1 MSNRQSQR
9 PGPIEQNTDELP
21 AIKAEIQD
29 LRQIAEQQ
37 LQLLR
42 SINGYLRTIAERGK

>member
-1 MSNRQSQR
+1 MTNRNESQK
-9 PGPIEQNTDELP
+9 LP

-29 LRQIAEQQ
+29 LRQLAEQQ
-37 LQLLR
+37 LQLLA